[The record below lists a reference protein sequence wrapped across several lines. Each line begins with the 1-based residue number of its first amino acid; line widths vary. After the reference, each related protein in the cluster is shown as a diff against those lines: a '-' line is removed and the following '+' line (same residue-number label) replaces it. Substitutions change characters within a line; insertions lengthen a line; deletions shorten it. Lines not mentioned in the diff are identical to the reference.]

1 MTSLF
6 NEEGKTFLVQLFKL
20 VCAVLQ
26 VRTEEVDGYK
36 AVQLGFDDKSE
47 KNVSKALAGHFKRLV
62 LRRKRKSWNSEM
74 NSNTK

>member
-26 VRTEEVDGYK
+26 VRTEEVDGYT

-62 LRRKRKSWNSEM
+62 LRRKRKS
-74 NSNTK
+74 